1 MTDRSTSR
9 RRRLAGRT
17 AAVTGA
23 VALAAVAAVAAAIGF
38 GGGRTGTPTGV
49 DLPPATA
56 TVTRQSMVDTDDVP
70 GDLGYGSTT
79 TLAGRIQGVITKVP
93 LPGDV
98 IGRGQPVYRVDN
110 TPIVLMY
117 GEVAAYRTL
126 GPGVTGVD
134 VRQLGA
140 NLTALGFPAPA
151 GDTFTSATER
161 AVKQWQQSLGL
172 PQTGQVDL
180 GRVLFAPGD
189 IRIDSV
195 TTGVNESTGDGQEVL
210 HYTGTSRVVTV
221 QLQVSQQRLAREGTQ
236 VRIQMPDGATVSG
249 TVQRVYT
256 VIAQPADSR
265 SDPLTLIEALISL
278 ADPVAAAGIEAAVV
292 TVVFTAGEHKDVL
305 TVPVAA
311 LVALAEGG
319 YGLEVVE
326 GSTTHY
332 IRVSTGLFA
341 SGRVEVTGEGL
352 TEGMT
357 VGMPG

>member
-9 RRRLAGRT
+9 RRLMSGRT

-23 VALAAVAAVAAAIGF
+23 VVLVAAAVVAAAIGF
-38 GGGRTGTPTGV
+38 GGGRPGTPAAA

-56 TVTRQSMVDTDDVP
+56 KVTRQTMVDTDDVP

-79 TLAGRIQGVITKVP
+79 TLAGRIRGVITKVP

-98 IGRGQPVYRVDN
+98 IGRGQPIYRVDN

-126 GPGVTGVD
+126 SPGVTGVD

-140 NLTALGFPAPA
+140 NLNALGFPAPA
-151 GDTFTSATER
+151 GDTFTSATAR
-161 AVKQWQQSLGL
+161 AVRQWQQNLGL
-172 PQTGQVDL
+172 PQSGQVDL

-210 HYTGTSRVVTV
+210 HYTGTSRVVTA
-221 QLQVSQQRLAREGTQ
+221 QLQVSQQRLAREGTK
-236 VRIQMPDGATVSG
+236 VRIQIPDGATVSG

-256 VIAQPADSR
+256 VISQPADSR
-265 SDPLTLIEALISL
+265 SDPLTVIEAVISL
-278 ADPVAAAGIEAAVV
+278 ADPTAAAGVEAAVV

-305 TVPVAA
+305 TVPIAA

-319 YGLEVVE
+319 YGLEVVD
-326 GSTTHY
+326 GSNTHY

-341 SGRVEVTGEGL
+341 NGRVEVTGEGL
-352 TEGMT
+352 AEGVT